1 MHTSK
6 VHLSR
11 CCISCGSCF
20 KWQRSGALTLGA
32 ETRNFNASLHEA
44 LAVSKKIPRSNVDDY
59 SAEIIAQRQDFI
71 ERNTGAKLDHTRQFS
86 FDPAAMSGNIENLF
100 GVAQVPIGLAGPLL
114 INGEHAKGE
123 FYVPMATVEGTMLA
137 SYNRG
142 MRVIKESGGVTTTVS
157 GEAMQRAPVFVFP
170 SAREARDFELWLD
183 ANFERI
189 KAQAESTTSVGKLH
203 EIEHYHAHNMV
214 FTRFDYSTGD
224 AAGQNMTSKATF
236 VACEW
241 INKEYK
247 ALSHYLLSGNF
258 DTEKKT
264 SAVNMLKGRGRR
276 VTAEI
281 TIPRDVM
288 INHLRISPQQMHY
301 GQGISTLS
309 AFLSGSSNNAAHPA
323 NGLAA
328 LYLATGQDI
337 ANIGES
343 NQCTTYNKVT
353 RDGDYYFSI
362 TLPAL
367 ILATYGGGTALPT
380 QRECL
385 QIMDCFGPGKVMK
398 LAEIAAALALAGEL
412 SLGAAAK
419 IDKETRTNEWVDAHE
434 RLGRNR

>member
-1 MHTSK
+1 
-6 VHLSR
+6 
-11 CCISCGSCF
+11 
-20 KWQRSGALTLGA
+20 
-32 ETRNFNASLHEA
+32 
-44 LAVSKKIPRSNVDDY
+44 VSKKIPRSNENDY
-59 SAEIIAQRQDFI
+59 SLEIIRERQDFI
-71 ERNTGAKLDHTRQFS
+71 EANTQARLDHTRQFS
-86 FDPAAMSGNIENLF
+86 FDPTVMSGNIENMF

-114 INGEHAKGE
+114 VNGEHARGE

-142 MRVIKESGGVTTTVS
+142 MRVIRESGGVITTVS

-170 SAREARDFELWLD
+170 SAREARDFGLWLD
-183 ANFERI
+183 DNFARI
-189 KAQAESTTSVGKLH
+189 KAVAESSTSVGKLN
-203 EIEHYHAHNMV
+203 EIEHYHAHNMI

-247 ALSHYLLSGNF
+247 TLSHYLLSGNF

-264 SAVNMLKGRGRR
+264 SSVNLLKGRGRR

-281 TIPRDVM
+281 TIPREVM
-288 INHLRISPQQMHY
+288 INNLRISPQQMHY
-301 GQGISTLS
+301 GQGISNLS

-353 RDGDYYFSI
+353 REGDYYFSI

-367 ILATYGGGTALPT
+367 IVATYGGGTALPT

-385 QIMDCFGPGKVMK
+385 QIMDCLGPGKALK
-398 LAEIAAALALAGEL
+398 LAEIAAALTLAGEL
-412 SLGAAAK
+412 SLGAASR
-419 IDKETRTNEWVDAHE
+419 IDQKTRTNEWVDAHE

>member
-1 MHTSK
+1 MSK
-6 VHLSR
+6 S
-11 CCISCGSCF
+11 
-20 KWQRSGALTLGA
+20 
-32 ETRNFNASLHEA
+32 
-44 LAVSKKIPRSNVDDY
+44 IPRSPDNDY
-59 SAEIIAQRQDFI
+59 SAEVVAERQQFI
-71 ERNTGAKLDHTRQFS
+71 EDNTPARLEHSRRYS
-86 FDPAAMSGNIENLF
+86 FDPEVMSGNIENLF
-100 GVAQVPIGLAGPLL
+100 GVAQIPVGLAGPLRV
-114 INGEHAKGE
+114 NGEHAQGD

-142 MRVIKESGGVTTTVS
+142 MKVIRESGGVMTTVC
-157 GEAMQRAPVFVFP
+157 GEAMQRAPVFVFKN
-170 SAREARDFELWLD
+170 ARDARDFELWLVE
-183 ANFERI
+183 NTERVR
-189 KAQAESTTSVGKLH
+189 AVAEGTTSVGKLR
-203 EIEHYHAHNMV
+203 EIEHYIAHNMV

-236 VACEW
+236 AACEW
-241 INKEYK
+241 INSEYP

-264 SAVNMLKGRGRR
+264 SSVNLLKGRGRR

-281 TIPRDVM
+281 TIPRQVLID
-288 INHLRISPQQMHY
+288 NLRITPEQMHY

-309 AFLSGSSNNAAHPA
+309 AFLTSSSNNAAHPA

-353 RDGDYYFSI
+353 RDGDYHFSI

-367 ILATYGGGTALPT
+367 IVATYGGGTALPT

-385 QIMDCFGPGKVMK
+385 EIMDCYGPGKALK
-398 LAEIAAALALAGEL
+398 LAEIAAALVMAGEL
-412 SLGAAAK
+412 SLGAASRV
-419 IDKETRTNEWVDAHE
+419 DKTTRRNEWVDAHE

>member
-1 MHTSK
+1 MSK
-6 VHLSR
+6 R
-11 CCISCGSCF
+11 
-20 KWQRSGALTLGA
+20 
-32 ETRNFNASLHEA
+32 
-44 LAVSKKIPRSNVDDY
+44 IPRSSEDDY
-59 SAEIIAQRQDFI
+59 AEDIIRQRQDFI
-71 ERNTGAKLDHTRQFS
+71 EENTPAKLQHTKQFS
-86 FDPAAMSGNIENLF
+86 FAPGDMAGNIENLF

-114 INGEHAKGE
+114 INGEHAKGD

-142 MRVIKESGGVTTTVS
+142 MKVIRDSGGVTTTVS

-170 SAREARDFELWLD
+170 SAREARDFGLWLRD
-183 ANFERI
+183 NFERI
-189 KAQAESTTSVGKLH
+189 KAVAESTTSVGKLN
-203 EIEHYHAHNMV
+203 EIEQYHAHNMI

-241 INKEYK
+241 IRKEFEQI
-247 ALSHYLLSGNF
+247 SHYLLSGNF

-276 VTAEI
+276 VTAEL

-288 INHLRISPQQMHY
+288 IENLRISPEQMHY
-301 GQGISTLS
+301 GQGISSLS
-309 AFLSGSSNNAAHPA
+309 AFLSQSSNNAAHPA

-337 ANIGES
+337 ANIAES

-353 RDGDYYFSI
+353 REGDYHFSI

-385 QIMDCFGPGKVMK
+385 EIMDCFGPGKALK
-398 LAEIAAALALAGEL
+398 LAEIAAALTVAGEL
-412 SLGAAAK
+412 SLGAASR
-419 IDKETRTNEWVDAHE
+419 IDHKTRKNEWVDAHE
-434 RLGRNR
+434 KLGRNR